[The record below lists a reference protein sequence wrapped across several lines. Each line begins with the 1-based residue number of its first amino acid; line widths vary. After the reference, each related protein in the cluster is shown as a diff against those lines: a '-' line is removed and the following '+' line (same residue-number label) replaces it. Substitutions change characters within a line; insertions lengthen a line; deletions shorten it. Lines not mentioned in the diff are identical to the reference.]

1 MKTEMYQFDAIYK
14 DESKNNHMTDESGNV
29 VATEVRFHII
39 AESEERALKLIEKE
53 GENPDD
59 FQIDKIGLARKE
71 MGRFFFNEA
80 IFDGT
85 I

>member
-1 MKTEMYQFDAIYK
+1 MKTKMYSFDVFH
-14 DESKNNHMTDESGNV
+14 KNGSNDNLMTDEAGNV

-39 AESEERALKLIEKE
+39 AESEDRAHKLIEQE

-59 FQIDKIGLARKE
+59 FCIDKIGFARDE
-71 MGRFFFNEA
+71 MGRFFEEA
-80 IFDGT
+80 IFDAR